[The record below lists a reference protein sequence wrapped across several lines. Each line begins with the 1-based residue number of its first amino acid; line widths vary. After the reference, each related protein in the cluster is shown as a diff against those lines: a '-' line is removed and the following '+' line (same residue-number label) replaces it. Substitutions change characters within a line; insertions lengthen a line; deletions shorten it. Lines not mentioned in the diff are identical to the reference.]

1 MRKFLI
7 PFMLVFLMVLPAVSS
22 AKKTGKIV
30 DDSLYVD
37 NLLGIQ
43 VTAAH
48 GWKIK
53 VFREKKK
60 KRNIQRAVIVK
71 KNFKINSL
79 VRELH
84 GDYTIPTVT
93 IFADSTN
100 MTIEQYGDMILDQLY
115 KVNSDNEI
123 LLNTELLS
131 ETDFIDSITVKV
143 NGLDS
148 KRIQFKHRY
157 KRFLDTSGRDVNWE
171 RNGGVQL
178 MQDFNII
185 DLAIFK
191 KGDWVIL
198 LYAVCE
204 REFYQLNKRA
214 IEYMLGSLKVVN
226 NP

>member
-1 MRKFLI
+1 
-7 PFMLVFLMVLPAVSS
+7 MLVFLMVLPAVSS

>member
-1 MRKFLI
+1 LRKFLI